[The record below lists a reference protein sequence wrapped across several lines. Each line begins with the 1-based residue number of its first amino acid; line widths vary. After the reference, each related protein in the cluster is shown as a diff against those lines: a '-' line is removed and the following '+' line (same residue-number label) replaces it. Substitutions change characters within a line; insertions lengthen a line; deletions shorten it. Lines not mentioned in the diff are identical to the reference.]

1 MTASAASAAKIHL
14 KDTTEVVAWIAATVA
29 RSISAAGIPG
39 HDLHTV
45 MDRMTTNQALDTIR
59 TAYTTWAGDGKDR
72 PEGITK
78 IGVRLIQEYRRT
90 YGI

>member
-1 MTASAASAAKIHL
+1 MTAAAASKIHL
-14 KDTTEVVAWIAATVA
+14 KDTEEVVAWIAATA
-29 RSISAAGIPG
+29 AKSIGAAGIPG
-39 HDLHTV
+39 HNLHTV
-45 MDRMTTNQALDTIR
+45 MERMTSGKVLDTIR
-59 TAYTTWAGDGKDR
+59 AAYTTWAATGKDR